1 MDLVSSNQP
10 DFRCGFVALAGKPNV
25 GKSTLLNRLIGQHLS
40 IVSPK
45 AQTTRER
52 VAGILSAEDYQ
63 VLFID
68 APGLIQPKYALQE
81 AMSLAAGA
89 AIDEADVLV
98 FIADATRS
106 DTLLD
111 EQVVATIGAHSIPVI
126 VALNKTDLVDDE
138 ARERLLA
145 QIRGSGYETV
155 AISALNGQGTDD
167 LLEML
172 VSLLP
177 ESPPLFPVDE
187 SATQPVRFFVSE
199 FVRETCMDLFREE
212 IPYSII
218 CRVDEFRENQD
229 PIFIRVII
237 YVERESQKGMVIGK
251 GGEAI
256 RRVGEISRKKIEELV
271 DGRVYLELRVKVMP
285 GWSRKYGRLKQLGFQ
300 LPPNARGG
308 QKIS

>member
-1 MDLVSSNQP
+1 MNAQTP
-10 DFRCGFVALAGKPNV
+10 DFRCGYVALAGKPNV
-25 GKSTLLNRLIGQHLS
+25 GKSTLLNTLVGQHLS

-52 VAGILSAEDYQ
+52 VAGILTGEDFQ
-63 VLFID
+63 ILFID

-81 AMSLAAGA
+81 SMTLAAAA

-98 FIADATRS
+98 FIVDATHPA
-106 DTLLD
+106 DTLPGD
-111 EQVVATIGAHSIPVI
+111 EVTTAIAGRQVPTV
-126 VALNKTDLVDDE
+126 VALNKTDLVDE
-138 ARERLLA
+138 ATRERLLA
-145 QIRGSGYETV
+145 EIRGTGYQTLP
-155 AISALNGQGTDD
+155 ISALEQQGTDE
-167 LLEML
+167 LLEIL

-177 ESPPLFPVDE
+177 ESPPLFPLDE
-187 SATQPVRFFVSE
+187 SATQPVRFFAQE

-256 RRVGEISRKKIEELV
+256 RKIGEISRKKIEELV

-285 GWSRKYGRLKQLGFQ
+285 GWSRKYSRLRQLGFQ
-300 LPPNARGG
+300 LPPETKGG
-308 QKIS
+308 HKSR